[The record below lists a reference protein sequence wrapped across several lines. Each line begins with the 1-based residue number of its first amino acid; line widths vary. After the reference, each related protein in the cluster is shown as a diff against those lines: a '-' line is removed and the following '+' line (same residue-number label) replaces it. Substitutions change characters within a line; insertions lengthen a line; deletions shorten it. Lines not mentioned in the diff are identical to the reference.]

1 MIICFD
7 LLKILAKEMI
17 RSKKR
22 GLEVRFN
29 DRKSAAFRDSCVW
42 RQAVLKGSEAS

>member
-17 RSKKR
+17 RSKR
-22 GLEVRFN
+22 GDERLDLMTESQLLYAILVLG
-29 DRKSAAFRDSCVW
+29 DR
-42 RQAVLKGSEAS
+42 AVLKGSEAS